1 MVFVAARGRRAK
13 RALLLQIENL
23 GLALDG
29 GEFRMEDVCDFDGFL
44 ERERV
49 FLRHF
54 LRRREAGAFRDERM
68 AGVV

>member
-1 MVFVAARGRRAK
+1 MLVFVAARGRRAK

-44 ERERV
+44 ERGSFCDTSRW
-49 FLRHF
+49 
-54 LRRREAGAFRDERM
+54 RREAGAFRDERM